1 VIKQGDQ
8 TGQGLRAPVKHRKHL
23 SHQAETRT
31 QRQAAITLPHDAAT
45 PSRRGPDLM
54 ETAMFRTATLP
65 GSTALAP
72 GLLPRLIAGLTGWFA
87 LRATQRVV
95 EGLDAHLLRDIG
107 LEPQPSEQELRRR
120 LTII

>member
-1 VIKQGDQ
+1 M
-8 TGQGLRAPVKHRKHL
+8 KHRKHL
-23 SHQAETRT
+23 SRAPETRT
-31 QRQAAITLPHDAAT
+31 QRHGTTKPPHDAAT
-45 PSRRGPDLM
+45 PSRRGTDAM
-54 ETAMFRTATLP
+54 ETTMFRTATLP
-65 GSTALAP
+65 GSRALAP
-72 GLLPRLIAGLTGWFA
+72 GLLPRLIAALTGWFA